1 MDAVD
6 LIRKKRDG
14 GRLSE
19 KEIRSLIRGYVD
31 GSVPDYQ
38 MAALLMAV
46 FFTGMTPE
54 ETGFLTSSMIA
65 SGESITIRDPGGPLI
80 DKHSTGGVG
89 DKVSLVLAPLAAA
102 CGVRVPMMS
111 GRSLGHT
118 GGTLDKLESI
128 PGYRTDMDADRFAE
142 CVRQVGYAMIGQS
155 RSVVPADRKMYA
167 LRDVTA
173 TVESVPLIV
182 SSIISKK
189 CAEGAAGF
197 VFDVKTGSGAFMKE
211 EARARELALGLCS
224 AAESLGKKAAAV
236 ITSMDDP
243 LGRCI
248 GNFLEVR
255 ESVQCLRDEGPEDLK
270 EVVVRL
276 TAWMLVLAE
285 TTTSLE
291 RAERICL
298 QRLAD
303 GSAYERFIDNVRFQG
318 GDAAVVE
325 STEKGPRAA
334 IVRTIESGRSGYVRA
349 VDAYTM
355 GMAATH
361 LGAGRLSRDDTVLPQ
376 VGVELLKRRGDWV
389 DKGEPICV
397 VHAEDRV
404 RYGRAE
410 ELVREAYAFSD
421 EPAEPAG
428 SLIREEICGGKR
440 RS

>member
-1 MDAVD
+1 MDAGS

-19 KEIRSLIRGYVD
+19 KEIRSMIRGYVD

-38 MAALLMAV
+38 MAAFLMAV

-128 PGYRTDMDADRFAE
+128 PGYSTNLDADRFAE
-142 CVRQVGYAMIGQS
+142 CVRRVGYAMIGQS
-155 RSVVPADRKMYA
+155 RSVVPADRKLYA

-189 CAEGAAGF
+189 CAEGADGF

-211 EARARELALGLCS
+211 ESRARELAVGLCS
-224 AAESLGKKAAAV
+224 AAEALGKKAAAV

-243 LGRCI
+243 LGRCV

-255 ESVQCLRDEGPEDLK
+255 ESVRCLRDEGPEDLK

-276 TAWMLVLAE
+276 TAWMIVLAE
-285 TTTSLE
+285 TSPSLE
-291 RAERICL
+291 QAESICL

-303 GSAYERFIDNVRFQG
+303 GSAYERFIENVRFQG
-318 GDAAVVE
+318 GDTAVVE

-334 IVRTIESGRSGYVRA
+334 IVRTVESGRSGWVRA
-349 VDAYTM
+349 VDAYTV

-361 LGAGRLSRDDTVLPQ
+361 LGAGRLSKDDAVLPA
-376 VGVELLKRRGDWV
+376 VGVEVLKRRGDRV

-397 VHAEDRV
+397 VHAEDGE
-404 RYGRAE
+404 RYERAE
-410 ELVREAYAFSD
+410 ALVREAYALSE
-421 EPAEPAG
+421 EPAEAAG
-428 SLIREEICGGKR
+428 SLIREEICVGR
-440 RS
+440 NRS